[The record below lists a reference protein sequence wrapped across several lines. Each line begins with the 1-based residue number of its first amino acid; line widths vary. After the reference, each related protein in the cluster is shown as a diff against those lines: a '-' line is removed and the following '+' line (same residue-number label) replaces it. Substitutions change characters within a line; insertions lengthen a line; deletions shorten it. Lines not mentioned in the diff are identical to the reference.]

1 MCQYDAWTTV
11 NSQVFWSHKIA
22 LGEKQTKVQTHFYE
36 NLTSLIF
43 MCHVTKC
50 NTTCLEMENFKFKS
64 KREGCHDFLSVLLCW
79 YRNNT
84 GMKLHYKWMTNLE
97 FLSKL
102 FLYVHQYK
110 FWLFQ
115 NIILWCNIITIHIFK
130 NNEFSSLNACSVTQ
144 IQLSI
149 SPASKAWLGFS
160 WDTLGKF
167 IPRYSKRFWSLNAER
182 WA

>member
-1 MCQYDAWTTV
+1 MQHDLFG
-11 NSQVFWSHKIA
+11 NGK
-22 LGEKQTKVQTHFYE
+22 
-36 NLTSLIF
+36 
-43 MCHVTKC
+43 
-50 NTTCLEMENFKFKS
+50 FKFKS

-79 YRNNT
+79 YRNNI

-115 NIILWCNIITIHIFK
+115 NIILWCNIITIHILK
-130 NNEFSSLNACSVTQ
+130 NNEFNSSNACSVTQ

-149 SPASKAWLGFS
+149 SYASKAWLGFS